1 MPVGKAFDDV
11 NDVTGHEVNRQT
23 KVGKHAHTHI
33 YINYGYLLQLYYK
46 LYVLKEI
53 QMLTSMKQFL

>member
-23 KVGKHAHTHI
+23 DKGRQTCTHTHI
-33 YINYGYLLQLYYK
+33 Y
-46 LYVLKEI
+46 
-53 QMLTSMKQFL
+53 